1 MIWIKARS
9 QPIAH
14 CPLLSQREEDRI
26 MTNPLMQAPVLL
38 FIGMVA
44 SFMLVLVPT
53 AIADALRR

>member
-1 MIWIKARS
+1 
-9 QPIAH
+9 
-14 CPLLSQREEDRI
+14 